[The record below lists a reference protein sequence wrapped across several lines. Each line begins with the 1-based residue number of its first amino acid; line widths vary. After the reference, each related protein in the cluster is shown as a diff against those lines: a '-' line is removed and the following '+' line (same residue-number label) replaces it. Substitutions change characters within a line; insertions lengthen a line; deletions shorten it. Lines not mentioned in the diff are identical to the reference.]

1 MVDFQCKSR
10 YDYEDFLTVM
20 RLLRGPGGCP
30 WDAEQTH
37 QSIRRN
43 FLEETYEVIDALD
56 KDSAPDMCEELGD
69 VFMQVVFHAIMEEE
83 RGRFTMAD
91 VVDGVTKKM
100 IFRHP
105 HVFGGGMTAD
115 TSEQVLTN
123 WEVLKREEK
132 GQAST
137 ADAIE
142 AVPHTLPALWR
153 AEKVQKKAA
162 KAGFDWPGALAALD
176 KLEEEV
182 RELRAALERG
192 GSADEPHGVREELG
206 DALFMA
212 ANGPLLFS
220 PLIFKRQAY
229 KWDQDF
235 EPISSVS
242 YTPLVLQVRPGLP
255 VKDLGELL
263 ALARKEPGKLNM
275 ASPGAGT
282 TNHLVSELLQSLTG
296 ARWTTAQYKGNA
308 PATTDLLGGQV
319 DFNFDQISVSL
330 PYIKE
335 GRTRGLAVTTARR
348 VPSRPDIPTFAEAG
362 VPGMEAATFTG
373 LLAPK
378 GTPPEVLARLSQAL
392 EKILSQPEIIQR
404 FQELGADAQ
413 ASSSADFTRYLAA
426 EDARWTPIIE
436 RAGITAN

>member
-1 MVDFQCKSR
+1 MHPLAKACAALALTAVTTLAHAWPDKPVKIVVPYPPGGNVD
-10 YDYEDFLTVM
+10 VAA
-20 RLLRGPGGCP
+20 RLIGPGLQAAFGQP
-30 WDAEQTH
+30 FIVENKPGAGGMIAGEQVA
-37 QSIRRN
+37 R
-43 FLEETYEVIDALD
+43 
-56 KDSAPDMCEELGD
+56 SAPDGY
-69 VFMQVVFHAIMEEE
+69 
-83 RGRFTMAD
+83 T
-91 VVDGVTKKM
+91 
-100 IFRHP
+100 
-105 HVFGGGMTAD
+105 
-115 TSEQVLTN
+115 
-123 WEVLKREEK
+123 
-132 GQAST
+132 
-137 ADAIE
+137 
-142 AVPHTLPALWR
+142 
-153 AEKVQKKAA
+153 
-162 KAGFDWPGALAALD
+162 
-176 KLEEEV
+176 
-182 RELRAALERG
+182 
-192 GSADEPHGVREELG
+192 
-206 DALFMA
+206 LFMA

-229 KWDQDF
+229 KWDRDF

-255 VKDLGELL
+255 VKTLGDLL
-263 ALARKEPGKLNM
+263 ALAKQEPGKLNM

-335 GRTRGLAVTTARR
+335 GRTRGLAVTTAQR
-348 VPSRPDIPTFAEAG
+348 VSSLPDVPTFAEAG

-378 GTPPEVLARLSQAL
+378 GTPPEVLAQLSQAL
-392 EKILSQPEIIQR
+392 DKILRQPDIIQR

-413 ASSSADFTRYLAA
+413 ASSPADFTRYLAA
-426 EDARWTPIIE
+426 EDARWTPIIK

>member
-1 MVDFQCKSR
+1 MTPLAKAGAALALMAATTLAHAAWPDKPVKIVVP
-10 YDYEDFLTVM
+10 YP
-20 RLLRGPGGCP
+20 PGGNVDVAARLISP
-30 WDAEQTH
+30 GLQAAFGQPFILENKPGAGGMIAGEQVA
-37 QSIRRN
+37 R
-43 FLEETYEVIDALD
+43 
-56 KDSAPDMCEELGD
+56 SAPDGY
-69 VFMQVVFHAIMEEE
+69 
-83 RGRFTMAD
+83 T
-91 VVDGVTKKM
+91 
-100 IFRHP
+100 
-105 HVFGGGMTAD
+105 
-115 TSEQVLTN
+115 
-123 WEVLKREEK
+123 
-132 GQAST
+132 
-137 ADAIE
+137 
-142 AVPHTLPALWR
+142 
-153 AEKVQKKAA
+153 
-162 KAGFDWPGALAALD
+162 
-176 KLEEEV
+176 
-182 RELRAALERG
+182 
-192 GSADEPHGVREELG
+192 
-206 DALFMA
+206 LFMA

-229 KWDQDF
+229 KWDKDF
-235 EPISSVS
+235 EPIGSVS

-255 VKDLGELL
+255 ARDLGELL
-263 ALARKEPGKLNM
+263 ALAKKEPGKLNM

-335 GRTRGLAVTTARR
+335 GRTRGLAVTTAKR
-348 VPSRPDIPTFAEAG
+348 VPSLPDIPTFAEAG

-392 EKILSQPEIIQR
+392 AKILSQPEIIQR

-413 ASSSADFTRYLAA
+413 ASSPADFTRYLAA

>member
-1 MVDFQCKSR
+1 MHLLAKACAALA
-10 YDYEDFLTVM
+10 LTAATSLAYAWPDKPVKIVVPYP
-20 RLLRGPGGCP
+20 PGGNVDVAARLISP
-30 WDAEQTH
+30 GLQAAFGQPFIVENKPGAGGMIAGEQVA
-37 QSIRRN
+37 R
-43 FLEETYEVIDALD
+43 
-56 KDSAPDMCEELGD
+56 SAPDGY
-69 VFMQVVFHAIMEEE
+69 
-83 RGRFTMAD
+83 T
-91 VVDGVTKKM
+91 
-100 IFRHP
+100 
-105 HVFGGGMTAD
+105 
-115 TSEQVLTN
+115 
-123 WEVLKREEK
+123 
-132 GQAST
+132 
-137 ADAIE
+137 
-142 AVPHTLPALWR
+142 
-153 AEKVQKKAA
+153 
-162 KAGFDWPGALAALD
+162 
-176 KLEEEV
+176 
-182 RELRAALERG
+182 
-192 GSADEPHGVREELG
+192 
-206 DALFMA
+206 LFMA

-229 KWDQDF
+229 KWDRDF

-255 VKDLGELL
+255 VKNLADLL
-263 ALARKEPGKLNM
+263 ALAKQEPGKLNM

-319 DFNFDQISVSL
+319 DFNFDQVSVSL

-335 GRTRGLAVTTARR
+335 GRTRGLAVTTAQR
-348 VPSRPDIPTFAEAG
+348 VPSLPDVPTFAEAG

-392 EKILSQPEIIQR
+392 DQILRQPEIIQR
-404 FQELGADAQ
+404 FKELGADAQ
-413 ASSSADFTRYLAA
+413 ASSPADFTRYLAA

>member
-1 MVDFQCKSR
+1 
-10 YDYEDFLTVM
+10 
-20 RLLRGPGGCP
+20 
-30 WDAEQTH
+30 
-37 QSIRRN
+37 
-43 FLEETYEVIDALD
+43 
-56 KDSAPDMCEELGD
+56 
-69 VFMQVVFHAIMEEE
+69 
-83 RGRFTMAD
+83 
-91 VVDGVTKKM
+91 
-100 IFRHP
+100 
-105 HVFGGGMTAD
+105 MTP
-115 TSEQVLTN
+115 L
-123 WEVLKREEK
+123 
-132 GQAST
+132 
-137 ADAIE
+137 
-142 AVPHTLPALWR
+142 
-153 AEKVQKKAA
+153 A
-162 KAGFDWPGALAALD
+162 KAGAALALMAATTLAHAWPDKPVKIVVPYPPGGNVDVAARLIGPGLQAAFGQPFIVENKPGAGGMIAGEQVA
-176 KLEEEV
+176 
-182 RELRAALERG
+182 RAAPDG
-192 GSADEPHGVREELG
+192 YT
-206 DALFMA
+206 LFMA

-229 KWDQDF
+229 KWDKDF

-255 VKDLGELL
+255 AKDLGELL

-348 VPSRPDIPTFAEAG
+348 VPSLPDVPTFAEAG

-392 EKILSQPEIIQR
+392 EKILSQPDIIQR

-413 ASSSADFTRYLAA
+413 ASSPADFTRYLAA

>member
-1 MVDFQCKSR
+1 MTPLAKAGAALALMAATTLAHAAWPDKPVKIVVP
-10 YDYEDFLTVM
+10 YP
-20 RLLRGPGGCP
+20 PGGNVDVAARLISP
-30 WDAEQTH
+30 GLQAAFGQPFIVENKPGAGGMIAGEQVA
-37 QSIRRN
+37 R
-43 FLEETYEVIDALD
+43 
-56 KDSAPDMCEELGD
+56 SAPDGY
-69 VFMQVVFHAIMEEE
+69 
-83 RGRFTMAD
+83 T
-91 VVDGVTKKM
+91 
-100 IFRHP
+100 
-105 HVFGGGMTAD
+105 
-115 TSEQVLTN
+115 
-123 WEVLKREEK
+123 
-132 GQAST
+132 
-137 ADAIE
+137 
-142 AVPHTLPALWR
+142 
-153 AEKVQKKAA
+153 
-162 KAGFDWPGALAALD
+162 
-176 KLEEEV
+176 
-182 RELRAALERG
+182 
-192 GSADEPHGVREELG
+192 
-206 DALFMA
+206 LFMA

-229 KWDQDF
+229 KWDKDF

-255 VKDLGELL
+255 ARDLGELL
-263 ALARKEPGKLNM
+263 ALAKKEPGKLNM

-335 GRTRGLAVTTARR
+335 GRTRGLAVTTAKR
-348 VPSRPDIPTFAEAG
+348 VPSLPDIPTFAEAG

-392 EKILSQPEIIQR
+392 AKILSQPENIQR

-413 ASSSADFTRYLAA
+413 ASSPADFTRYLAA